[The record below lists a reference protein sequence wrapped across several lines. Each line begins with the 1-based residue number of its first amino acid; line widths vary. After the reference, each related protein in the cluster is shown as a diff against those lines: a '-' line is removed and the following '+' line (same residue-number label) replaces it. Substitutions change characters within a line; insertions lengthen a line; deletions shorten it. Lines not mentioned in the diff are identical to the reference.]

1 VVTALGCFVVF
12 VVLELSVQ
20 PVKRTQEIRSNIR
33 PDTSSVFV
41 FIVLTE
47 PGDYFKKSF
56 YSHLLFQYHSAG
68 PDSWIFGLFSG
79 KKERKSGEKFEKKPG
94 MIILPSFQAV

>member
-20 PVKRTQEIRSNIR
+20 PVKKTQEIRSNIR

-41 FIVLTE
+41 FIVLNE
-47 PGDYFKKSF
+47 QGDYFKKSF
-56 YSHLLFQYHSAG
+56 YSHLLFQYNSAG
-68 PDSWIFGLFSG
+68 PDLWIFGSLG
-79 KKERKSGEKFEKKPG
+79 KKKKD
-94 MIILPSFQAV
+94 SWKNNAK